1 MIRAAAVFAGLS
13 GFFAV
18 ALGAFGAHGLR
29 NQVSPSMLDVW
40 QTAVLYQMFH
50 SLALL
55 AVVIF
60 WLRQDSRGLRFAAIF
75 FGLGMAVFSG
85 SLYGL
90 VLSGITQLGMI
101 TPLGGVMLL
110 AGWACFTATLFTLK
124 PGRF

>member
-60 WLRQDSRGLRFAAIF
+60 WLRQNSRCLRFAAIF